1 MKTQASFLNHQF
13 TPLSKIQRW
22 IGHRDEALFDT
33 LFVYQDTTGQVAD
46 DTKPWKVE
54 RETATADVCILCLK
68 NYRTMTDEQK
78 YPISIEI
85 HPVHSKEAVLQLRL
99 VARKDVL
106 PQEQAS
112 ILLEQ
117 LENTLT
123 DTILNPDQNSAD
135 TSSYPREILS
145 ITPAKEAYIPSKIT
159 LLHQFVE
166 YQAEHQP
173 CKVALEFATSLA
185 VEKSCKRQ
193 WTYRELDS
201 EGDKIAQL
209 LAQNGVKPRSMVAI
223 CFRKCPEAS
232 FATLGILKAGCAF
245 VAIDPDAPTDRQ
257 RFIVQDSDCSIVL
270 VMRDTAE
277 ALMGQTKTPVVALDD
292 VGDFPATTAV
302 AKLQLDLPQILQGS
316 DLCYCLY
323 TSGTSGTPKAC
334 LLTHENAVQA
344 MLSFQRLFHGHW
356 DVDSRFLQFASF
368 HFDVSVLEQYWS
380 WSVGICVTSA
390 PRDLIFEDIAGAISA
405 LGITHLDLTP
415 SLAKTLHPDDV
426 PSLCKGIFITGGEQ
440 LQQEVLDVWGSRGC
454 IYNG

>member
-1 MKTQASFLNHQF
+1 
-13 TPLSKIQRW
+13 
-22 IGHRDEALFDT
+22 
-33 LFVYQDTTGQVAD
+33 
-46 DTKPWKVE
+46 
-54 RETATADVCILCLK
+54 
-68 NYRTMTDEQK
+68 MTQK
-78 YPISIEI
+78 YPISIEFL
-85 HPVHSKEAVLQLRL
+85 PLYSNEAVLQLRL
-99 VARKDVL
+99 VARKDIL
-106 PQEQAS
+106 PQDQAS

-117 LENTLT
+117 LEVTLA
-123 DTILNPDQNSAD
+123 DTILYPGKNSAD
-135 TSSYPREILS
+135 TTSYSSELLS
-145 ITPAKEAYIPSKIT
+145 ITPAKEAYIPSKFT

-166 YQAEHQP
+166 SQAEHHP
-173 CKVALEFATSLA
+173 YNVALEFATSLA
-185 VEKSCKRQ
+185 VDKSCKRQ
-193 WTYRELDS
+193 WNYRELDF

-209 LAQNGVKPRSMVAI
+209 LARNGVKPRSMVAI

-257 RFIVQDSDCSIVL
+257 RFIVQDSDSVVVL
-270 VMRDTAE
+270 VMKDTAE
-277 ALMGQTKTPVVALDD
+277 ALRQQSKVPVIALDD
-292 VGDFPATTAV
+292 VRDSCATTTTT
-302 AKLQLDLPQILQGS
+302 KLQLMPPKRLDGR

-334 LLTHENAVQA
+334 LITHENAVQA

-390 PRDLIFEDIAGAISA
+390 PRDLIFEDIARAITA

-426 PSLCKGIFITGGEQ
+426 PSLCKGVFITGGEQ
-440 LQQEVLDVWGSRGC
+440 LQQEILDVWGAKGC

>member
-1 MKTQASFLNHQF
+1 M
-13 TPLSKIQRW
+13 
-22 IGHRDEALFDT
+22 
-33 LFVYQDTTGQVAD
+33 
-46 DTKPWKVE
+46 
-54 RETATADVCILCLK
+54 
-68 NYRTMTDEQK
+68 
-78 YPISIEI
+78 
-85 HPVHSKEAVLQLRL
+85 RL
-99 VARKDVL
+99 VARKDIL

-117 LENTLT
+117 LENTLA
-123 DTILNPDQNSAD
+123 DTILYPNKNSVD
-135 TSSYPREILS
+135 TTSYPKEIIS
-145 ITPAKEAYIPSKIT
+145 ITPAKEAYIPSKIA

-166 YQAEHQP
+166 FQAEHHP
-173 CKVALEFATSLA
+173 YNIALEFATSLV
-185 VEKSCKRQ
+185 VEKCKRQ

-201 EGDKIAQL
+201 EGDKIAKL
-209 LAQNGVKPRSMVAI
+209 LAQKGVKPRNMVAI

-257 RFIVQDSDCSIVL
+257 RFIVQDSDCSAIL
-270 VMRDTAE
+270 VMKDTAG
-277 ALMGQTKTPVVALDD
+277 ALRGHTKVPVVALDD
-292 VGDFPATTAV
+292 VGDFSAATNLTE
-302 AKLQLDLPQILQGS
+302 LDRNPPQKLQGS

-334 LLTHENAVQA
+334 LITHENAVQA

-440 LQQEVLDVWGSRGC
+440 LQQEVLDVWGSKGC

>member
-1 MKTQASFLNHQF
+1 M
-13 TPLSKIQRW
+13 
-22 IGHRDEALFDT
+22 
-33 LFVYQDTTGQVAD
+33 
-46 DTKPWKVE
+46 
-54 RETATADVCILCLK
+54 
-68 NYRTMTDEQK
+68 
-78 YPISIEI
+78 
-85 HPVHSKEAVLQLRL
+85 RL
-99 VARKDVL
+99 VARKDTL
-106 PQEQAS
+106 PREQAS

-117 LENTLT
+117 LENTLF
-123 DTILNPDQNSAD
+123 DTIFNPSRNSAD
-135 TSSYPREILS
+135 TTSYPREVLS

-166 YQAEHQP
+166 FQAEHHP
-173 CKVALEFATSLA
+173 YKVALEFATSLA
-185 VEKSCKRQ
+185 VDEKSKRH

-201 EGDKIAQL
+201 EGAKITEL
-209 LAQNGVKPRSMVAI
+209 LAQHGVKPQKMVAI

-257 RFIVQDSDCSIVL
+257 RFIIQDSDASVVL
-270 VMRDTAE
+270 VMKDTAE
-277 ALMGQTKTPVVALDD
+277 ALRGQTKVPVVVLDD
-292 VGDFPATTAV
+292 VEDFFVATKPT
-302 AKLQLDLPQILQGS
+302 KSQRNLPQQLRGS

-334 LLTHENAVQA
+334 LITHENAVQA

-426 PSLCKGIFITGGEQ
+426 PSLCKGVFITGGEQ
-440 LQQEVLDVWGSRGC
+440 LQQEVLDVWGSKGC

>member
-1 MKTQASFLNHQF
+1 M
-13 TPLSKIQRW
+13 
-22 IGHRDEALFDT
+22 
-33 LFVYQDTTGQVAD
+33 
-46 DTKPWKVE
+46 
-54 RETATADVCILCLK
+54 
-68 NYRTMTDEQK
+68 
-78 YPISIEI
+78 
-85 HPVHSKEAVLQLRL
+85 LQLRL
-99 VARKDVL
+99 VARKDIL

-112 ILLEQ
+112 VLLEQ
-117 LENTLT
+117 LENTLA
-123 DTILNPDQNSAD
+123 DTLFGPNKNSAD
-135 TSSYPREILS
+135 TASYPREILS
-145 ITPAKEAYIPSKIT
+145 ITPAKEASIPSKIT

-166 YQAEHQP
+166 SQAEHHP
-173 CKVALEFATSLA
+173 HNVALEFATSLA
-185 VEKSCKRQ
+185 ADKSCKRQ

-201 EGDKIAQL
+201 EGNKITQL
-209 LAQNGVKPRSMVAI
+209 LARYGVKPRSMVAI

-232 FATLGILKAGCAF
+232 FATLGILKAGCVF

-257 RFIVQDSDCSIVL
+257 QFIVEDSDASVVL
-270 VMRDTAE
+270 AMKDTAE
-277 ALMGQTKTPVVALDD
+277 ALRGQAKVPVVALDD
-292 VGDFPATTAV
+292 IGSFFPATMFT
-302 AKLQLDLPQILQGS
+302 KLQPNLTQPLQGN

-334 LLTHENAVQA
+334 LITHENAVQA

-390 PRDLIFEDIAGAISA
+390 PRDLIFEDIARAIST

-426 PSLCKGIFITGGEQ
+426 PSLCRGVFITGGEQ
-440 LQQEVLDVWGSRGC
+440 LQQEVLDVWGSKGC

>member
-1 MKTQASFLNHQF
+1 MNS
-13 TPLSKIQRW
+13 
-22 IGHRDEALFDT
+22 
-33 LFVYQDTTGQVAD
+33 
-46 DTKPWKVE
+46 
-54 RETATADVCILCLK
+54 
-68 NYRTMTDEQK
+68 K
-78 YPISIEI
+78 YPISIEF
-85 HPVHSKEAVLQLRL
+85 HPVYSNEAVLRLRL
-99 VARKDVL
+99 IAREDLL

-117 LENTLT
+117 LGNILA
-123 DTILNPDQNSAD
+123 DTIRYPDRNSSD
-135 TSSYPREILS
+135 TTSYPVAILS

-166 YQAEHQP
+166 SQAVHRP
-173 CKVALEFATSLA
+173 YSVALEFATSLA
-185 VEKSCKRQ
+185 ADKSYKRQ

-209 LAQNGVKPRSMVAI
+209 LAQNGIKPRSMVAI

-245 VAIDPDAPTDRQ
+245 VAIDPDAPTHRQ
-257 RFIVQDSDCSIVL
+257 RFIVQDSDSSIVIT
-270 VMRDTAE
+270 MKDTAE
-277 ALMGQTKTPVVALDD
+277 ALKGQTKIPVVALDD
-292 VGDFPATTAV
+292 AGGFFTATRRADSP
-302 AKLQLDLPQILQGS
+302 LNLPQQLQGS

-334 LLTHENAVQA
+334 LITHENAVQA

-440 LQQEVLDVWGSRGC
+440 LQQEVLDVWGSKGC